1 MKLKFESTNV
11 NMSTLKYLRDL
22 LAALVEL
29 PAKKVESFS
38 LTLGV
43 PKRII
48 DVARE
53 NHRHNVGRIKFDAM
67 DWWLANETASWDA
80 VARALEAPGVDER
93 NLAREIRSKYGGMEG
108 NNFIVIIICRHL
120 GDT

>member
-1 MKLKFESTNV
+1 MKLKFES
-11 NMSTLKYLRDL
+11 MSTLKYLRDL

-53 NHRHNVGRIKFDAM
+53 NHPHDVGRIKYDAM
-67 DWWLANETASWDA
+67 NWWLANETASWDA
-80 VARALEAPGVDER
+80 VARALEAPGVDE
-93 NLAREIRSKYGGMEG
+93 
-108 NNFIVIIICRHL
+108 
-120 GDT
+120 

>member
-1 MKLKFESTNV
+1 
-11 NMSTLKYLRDL
+11 MSTLKHGDL

-48 DVARE
+48 DEARE
-53 NHRHNVGRIKFDAM
+53 NHPLDVARIKSDAI
-67 DWWLANETASWDA
+67 DWWLANETTSWDA
-80 VARALEAPGVDER
+80 VAKALESPGVDQR
-93 NLAREIRSKYGGMEG
+93 NLAKEIRSKYGGMEFEG
-108 NNFIVIIICRHL
+108 I
-120 GDT
+120 